1 MNQQM
6 FFLVASGCL
15 GGFLFNVLK
24 IPGGCM
30 LGAVVGSM
38 LVKLLGFSSLTMPG
52 FFYNAAQIAL
62 GICVGAM
69 LSTDLLMQIKSQIP
83 VMILSTAILLA
94 AGLFSA
100 IVVKHMTDMDVISSI
115 LSTSPGGLN
124 AVIGMADHSSHLPQ
138 IMAFQMIRLY
148 TVILLVPVFCWVMRF
163 FFHR

>member
-6 FFLVASGCL
+6 FLLIASGCA
-15 GGFLFNVLK
+15 GGYLFKLLN

-38 LVKLLGFSSLTMPG
+38 LVKLLGWSSLSMPDS
-52 FFYNAAQIAL
+52 FYNAAQIAL
-62 GICVGAM
+62 GISVGAM
-69 LSTDLLMQIKSQIP
+69 LSTDLLLQIKSQIP
-83 VMILSTAILLA
+83 VMVLSTAILLA

-100 IVVKHMTDMDVISSI
+100 IVVKHMTNMDVISSI

-124 AVIGMADHSSHLPQ
+124 AVIGMAEKGEHLPY

-148 TVILLVPVFCWVMRF
+148 TIILFVPVFCWILRF